1 MTIELVGHDPA
12 WADAY
17 ASAADEIRAAL
28 GPVATSVEHVGSTAI
43 AGIVAKP
50 RIDVL
55 ILVKRYDP
63 EAVYR
68 EPLVSLGYVYD
79 HRDELHVLFKGSR
92 DGTPF
97 NLHVVERDAEEATR
111 MIVFRDYLRSHP
123 EEARRYED
131 LKKDLAGRFSDGD
144 AYAEAKS
151 SYVGEV
157 LRRARR

>member
-1 MTIELVGHDPA
+1 MIELVGHDPA
-12 WADAY
+12 WANAY

-28 GPVATSVEHVGSTAI
+28 GAAAVSVEHVGSTAI

-55 ILVKRYDP
+55 IVVGTYDP
-63 EAVYR
+63 EAVYQ
-68 EPLVSLGYVYD
+68 EPLASLGYAYD

-123 EEARRYED
+123 DEARRYED
-131 LKKDLAGRFSDGD
+131 LKKDLAERHSDGD
-144 AYAEAKS
+144 VYAEAKS
-151 SYVGEV
+151 SYVQEV
-157 LRRARR
+157 LRRARS

>member
-1 MTIELVGHDPA
+1 MAHDPA

-17 ASAADEIRAAL
+17 ESAADEIRAAL
-28 GPVATSVEHVGSTAI
+28 GATALRVEHVGSTAI

-55 ILVKRYDP
+55 IVVETYDP
-63 EAVYR
+63 DAVYR
-68 EPLVSLGYVYD
+68 KPLTSLGYAYD

-111 MIVFRDYLRSHP
+111 MVVFRDYLRSHP
-123 EEARRYED
+123 DEARRYED
-131 LKKDLAGRFSDGD
+131 LKKDLAERSSDGD

-151 SYVGEV
+151 SYVREV
-157 LRRARR
+157 LRRARS